1 MTKSPCRWGHRVTGR
16 EYLVESFS
24 PRIVAFCCDKSGYV
38 AADMVGKLRLS
49 LPESLDIVR
58 VPCAGRI
65 DALHL
70 LQALEKGADGVL
82 IFACHEENCQS
93 LTGNIRAKARMG
105 YLHGIMERIGLE
117 KERLDL
123 CNLATNNGAKFAET
137 VHQKFDELKKLGP
150 SPVE

>member
-1 MTKSPCRWGHRVTGR
+1 M
-16 EYLVESFS
+16 ESFR

-38 AADMVGKLRLS
+38 AADMAGKLGMS
-49 LPESLDIVR
+49 LPESVEVIR

-70 LQALEKGADGVL
+70 LQALENGTDGVL

-93 LTGNIRAKARMG
+93 LTGNRMAEARMG
-105 YLHGIMERIGLE
+105 YVHGIMEHIGLE
-117 KERLDL
+117 KERLEL

-137 VHQKFDELKKLGP
+137 VNKKFEDLKRLGP
-150 SPVE
+150 SPVK